1 VRGCPHTVV
10 CGQSELV
17 AADDP
22 DAFTGD
28 TPTAKMVRQ
37 FLGAVAE
44 FKKVNLVAKLQGAR
58 DRALL
63 VNEMNAVWGA

>member
-1 VRGCPHTVV
+1 
-10 CGQSELV
+10 
-17 AADDP
+17 
-22 DAFTGD
+22 
-28 TPTAKMVRQ
+28 MVRQ